1 MFCCLSGGGDDEG
14 ALMML
19 LWVLCPDE
27 EDERLEG
34 EVRGIYSCSGEVL
47 EVLLLL
53 LQEVKPVV
61 QVFHPL

>member
-1 MFCCLSGGGDDEG
+1 MT
-14 ALMML
+14 L

-27 EDERLEG
+27 EDERPKG
-34 EVRGIYSCSGEVL
+34 EVKGIYSCSGEVL